1 MCVFSDDNNPMEKEQ
16 ECQNWGRG
24 HISEVTNKI
33 PKRACGPDKGNSQC
47 KGPEVGFFG
56 AYLRKMEASVTGV
69 GLVRG

>member
-1 MCVFSDDNNPMEKEQ
+1 MRE
-16 ECQNWGRG
+16 GAI
-24 HISEVTNKI
+24 ISV
-33 PKRACGPDKGNSQC
+33 PDRKNSQC